1 MDWFP
6 EFVIKYLN
14 FTGKCYRHCDKPTA
28 MKVVSQN
35 STSLVGAY
43 ICPQGFV
50 SQVVYF
56 SIKPDREWFES
67 SLRAQVGQ
75 EKVIHRD
82 LRVASRYG
90 WELGGDAQETLDSR
104 LGEGTGVT
112 EIYWTRYPKTEEE
125 KQQGVSLCVGDGSK
139 VGCMKLFM
147 RDRNSTERLCLS
159 CRAKFGNEATRPT

>member
-56 SIKPDREWFES
+56 SIKPDREWFEN

>member
-90 WELGGDAQETLDSR
+90 WELGGDAQETLGSR

>member
-6 EFVIKYLN
+6 EFVLKYLN

-43 ICPQGFV
+43 LCPEAFV

-56 SIKPDREWFES
+56 SIQPDLEWFEN
-67 SLRAQVGQ
+67 SLREQVGQ
-75 EKVIHRD
+75 ENVNHRD
-82 LRVASRYG
+82 LRLASRHG
-90 WELGGDAQETLDSR
+90 WELGGDAQTILDSK
-104 LGEGTGVT
+104 LGKGTGVT
-112 EIYWTRYPKTEEE
+112 EIYWTRYPKTEEQ
-125 KQQGVSLCVGDGSK
+125 KQQAVSLCVGDGLK

-147 RDRNSTERLCLS
+147 HDRNSTERLCLS
-159 CRAKFGNEATRPT
+159 CRAKFGK

>member
-1 MDWFP
+1 MEWFP

-159 CRAKFGNEATRPT
+159 CRVKFGNEATRPT